1 MKKVFLFAILA
12 CAFLGACSTTGKD
25 GDVSSSSSDRI
36 NEWGDADITN
46 LENTKLSARFNK
58 AVSPIIYF
66 DFNAAYLNGSA
77 MDILNE
83 QIVWLQNNPDA
94 MIVIEGHC
102 DERGTREYN
111 LALGEKRANAVKD
124 YMMAKGVDAA
134 RIRTISY
141 GKERPDVFGSTEDAW
156 AKNRRAVTIAN

>member
-1 MKKVFLFAILA
+1 MKKTFVFALVA
-12 CAFLGACSTTGKD
+12 CAFLGACSATDKD
-25 GDVSSSSSDRI
+25 ADISSSADRM
-36 NEWGDADITN
+36 NAWGEADITN
-46 LENTKLSARFNK
+46 LEDTKLSSRFKK

-66 DFNAAYLNGSA
+66 DFNASYLNSAA

-83 QIVWLQNNPDA
+83 QIVWLHNNPSA

-124 YMMAKGVDAA
+124 YMMANGIESG

-156 AKNRRAVTIAN
+156 SKNRRSVTIAN

>member
-1 MKKVFLFAILA
+1 MKKTLILFFLG
-12 CAFLGACSTTGKD
+12 CAFLTACSSVDKNADT
-25 GDVSSSSSDRI
+25 SSISEKM
-36 NEWGDADITN
+36 NAWGDADITN
-46 LENTKLSARFNK
+46 LEDTRLSDRFNK

-66 DFNAAYLNGSA
+66 GFNVAHLDNAA

-83 QIVWLQNNPDA
+83 QIYWLQENPAA
-94 MIVIEGHC
+94 MILVEGHC

-111 LALGEKRANAVKD
+111 LALGEKRANAVRD
-124 YMMAKGVDAA
+124 YMIASGIEPA

-156 AKNRRAVTIAN
+156 SMNRRSVTIAN

>member
-1 MKKVFLFAILA
+1 MKKILLIALMA
-12 CAFLGACSTTGKD
+12 CAFLSACSTTGTD
-25 GDVSSSSSDRI
+25 EDISASSDRV

-46 LENTKLSARFNK
+46 LEDTKMTTRFNK

-66 DFNAAYLNGSA
+66 DFNAAYLSASA

-83 QIVWLQNNPDA
+83 QITWLQNNPSA

-124 YMMAKGVDAA
+124 YMIAQGIDSA